1 MRARHAISVVA
12 VLVVGFAVKLFFF
25 PAPPAEAEMVQTLNV
40 SQMFLGKN
48 IPEQKLHDPRTKF
61 LPQLA
66 PAAAPTPQPSP
77 PGLLSFGGET
87 ANQGAAGPQ

>member
-25 PAPPAEAEMVQTLNV
+25 PAPSAEAEMVQTLNI

-48 IPEQKLHDPRTKF
+48 IPEQKLHDM
-61 LPQLA
+61 
-66 PAAAPTPQPSP
+66 
-77 PGLLSFGGET
+77 SFVFSEG
-87 ANQGAAGPQ
+87 N